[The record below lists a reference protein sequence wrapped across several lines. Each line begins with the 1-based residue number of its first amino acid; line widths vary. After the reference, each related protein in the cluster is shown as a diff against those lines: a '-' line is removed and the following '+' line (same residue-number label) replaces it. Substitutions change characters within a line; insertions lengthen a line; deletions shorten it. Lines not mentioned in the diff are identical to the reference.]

1 MTTKQ
6 EQFEYDSHLEAIQRR
21 RQLLQR
27 ARDQTYYSSTDE
39 GQHIFRG
46 LFASYAGSVIE
57 SIDTAK
63 AGRASKWAAYA
74 GFANE
79 QMELLGGEALAFI
92 ALKKIVDC
100 IDTGNNN
107 LTDVATIIG
116 RSIENE
122 VRITFYLSQAGD
134 DTAGLIKA
142 KLKKKNSSPRYKNY
156 GIKKSV
162 ENQLLEKGWSKDEL
176 FQRWFGV
183 ERTGVGLF
191 LIETAIRQGWFI
203 RKPKRV
209 SETKSPNFLYP
220 SPALAQYQQKLRQQ
234 MDDIADMG
242 WPLIEAPLDWTYQE
256 EESRFNTTGGYHSQ
270 WLRDT
275 NPLCRGRHYQS
286 VFGEQAIGLLNVLQR
301 TGWCID
307 QEVLKVVEL
316 CWEKGISIGSFNA
329 PFDDPRLSE
338 GMPKHLQELDES
350 DPERKAW
357 RKHQHFLH
365 EAHEKQV
372 LRTRSAGIAFNL
384 AKRFVSQSPFYLSW
398 SCDFRGRMYDQQAW
412 LGRQKSDFEKAL
424 LRFSEGCKLDS
435 RAVEWAARAIGAAYL
450 GSRGSFAE
458 RSKWTYDHREL
469 LEAITDD
476 PIGTASQW
484 EGADEPWQ
492 FLQLAIEWTNVVI
505 RKTKPLWQVPVTAD
519 STASGLQLLS
529 AMRRDPKGM
538 EFSNLTPKADPDAPP
553 KDAYLEV
560 LRFARELAEANQET
574 AWLAKHLIH
583 RSLGKPVLMI
593 AIYGGSY
600 RTNRDDVV
608 EALRKEGLYPDPIS
622 WEDTKTITNLLTKA
636 SKQVFPA
643 AFETLEWLRK
653 LASAAIKADATAFCW
668 GTPTGDLIHHA
679 EYEYAEPIRVQTHLL
694 GKVSIGLGSVN
705 VPDTNRLKSGFSPNF
720 VHSYDAALLKAAFH
734 DWKRPLVT
742 IHDCIGVLP
751 TDMDDALGRVLRAFA
766 RVCGNNPLS
775 SLADDLG
782 VGTASLERLSQGIGD
797 LNQVMESEYT
807 FN

>member
-6 EQFEYDSHLEAIQRR
+6 EQFEHDSHLEAIQRR

-27 ARDQTYYSSTDE
+27 ARDQIYYSSTDE

-46 LFASYAGSVIE
+46 LFLPYANAITE
-57 SIDTAK
+57 AIDAAK
-63 AGRASKWAAYA
+63 AGRASAWASYA
-74 GFANE
+74 AFTKE
-79 QMELLGGEALAFI
+79 QLDALGAEYVAFI
-92 ALKKIVDC
+92 ALKKIIDC
-100 IDTGNNN
+100 IDTGSNS
-107 LTDVATIIG
+107 LTDVATMIG

-122 VRITFYLSQAGD
+122 ARIRFYLEQAGD
-134 DTAGLIKA
+134 DTAALIKA
-142 KLKKKNSSPRYKNY
+142 RLKKKNSSPRYKNY

-176 FQRWFGV
+176 FHGWAGI
-183 ERTGVGLF
+183 ERTGMGLF
-191 LIETAIRQGWFI
+191 LIEAAIRQGWFV

-209 SETKSPNFLYP
+209 SRTKSPNFLYP
-220 SPALAQYQQKLRQQ
+220 SPQLAQYQQQLRQEL
-234 MDDIADMG
+234 DDIADMG
-242 WPLIEAPLDWTYQE
+242 LPLIEPPLDWKYQE

-275 NPLCRGRHYQS
+275 HPLCRGRHYQS
-286 VFGEQAIGLLNVLQR
+286 VFGEEAIGLLNVLQR

-307 QEVLKVVEL
+307 HEVLKVVEL

-329 PFDDPRLSE
+329 PFDDPRLSD
-338 GMPKHLQELDES
+338 GMPKHLQELDENNA
-350 DPERKAW
+350 ERKAW

-372 LRTRSAGIAFNL
+372 LRAKSAGIAFNL

-398 SCDFRGRMYDQQAW
+398 SCDFRGRMYDQQTW

-424 LRFSEGCKLDS
+424 LRFAEGCRLDT
-435 RAVEWAARAIGAAYL
+435 RAEEWAARAVGAAYL
-450 GSRGSFAE
+450 GSRGTFSE
-458 RSKWTYDHREL
+458 RSKWTYDHGEL
-469 LEAITDD
+469 LEAIADD

-492 FLQLAIEWTNVVI
+492 FLQLAIEWTHVVL
-505 RKTKPLWQVPVTAD
+505 RKTKPLWHVPVTAD

-529 AMRRDPKGM
+529 GMRRDPKGM
-538 EFSNLTPKADPDAPP
+538 EFSNLTPKADTDAPP

-560 LRFARELAEANQET
+560 LRVARALAEAHQKT
-574 AWLAKHLIH
+574 ACLAKHLIH

-608 EALRKEGLYPDPIS
+608 EALRKERLYPDPIS
-622 WEDTKTITNLLTKA
+622 WENTKAITDLLTEA

-643 AFETLEWLRK
+643 AFETLEWLKK
-653 LASAAIKADATAFCW
+653 LASAAINGNATALSW
-668 GTPTGDLIHHA
+668 RTPTGDLIHHA

-694 GKVSIGLGSVN
+694 GKVSVGLGSVN
-705 VPDTNRLKSGFSPNF
+705 IPDTKRLKSGFSPNF
-720 VHSYDAALLKAAFH
+720 VHSYDAALLKAAFQG
-734 DWKRPLVT
+734 WQRPLVT

-751 TDMDDALGRVLRAFA
+751 IDMDDALEGVRKAFVRA
-766 RVCGNNPLS
+766 CDGDPLED
-775 SLADDLG
+775 LAEDLG
-782 VGTASLERLSQGIGD
+782 VAPESLKRLPQGDGEQHQA
-797 LNQVMESEYT
+797 LNADYM

>member
-1 MTTKQ
+1 MTSNQ
-6 EQFEYDSHLEAIQRR
+6 EKFEYESHLEAIGRR
-21 RQLLQR
+21 KQLLQR
-27 ARDQTYYSSTDE
+27 AKDKTYYSSTDE

-46 LFASYAGSVIE
+46 LFLPYARAVIE
-57 SIDTAK
+57 SIDAVN
-63 AGRASKWAAYA
+63 AGRASAWASYA
-74 GFANE
+74 SFTKQQLDA
-79 QMELLGGEALAFI
+79 LGAEYVAFI
-92 ALKKIVDC
+92 ALKKIIDC
-100 IDTGNNN
+100 IDTGNNK

-122 VRITFYLSQAGD
+122 SRINFYLENAGKE
-134 DTAGLIKA
+134 TESLIKSR
-142 KLKKKNSSPRYKNY
+142 LNKKNSTPRYKSY
-156 GIKKSV
+156 GVKKSV
-162 ENQLLEKGWSKDEL
+162 ENQLLEKGWSKEEL
-176 FQRWFGV
+176 FNEWAGI

-191 LIETAIRQGWFI
+191 LIEAAVRQGWFA
-203 RKPKRV
+203 RTAKRV
-209 SETKSPNFLYP
+209 SGTKSPNFLYP
-220 SPALAQYQQKLRQQ
+220 SQDLAQYQQKLRQK

-242 WPLIEAPLDWTYQE
+242 WPLIEPPLDWKFQE
-256 EESRFNTTGGYHSQ
+256 AESRFNTTGGYHSQ
-270 WLRDT
+270 WLRQT

-286 VFGEQAIGLLNVLQR
+286 VFGEEAIRLLNVLQR
-301 TGWCID
+301 TGWSID

-316 CWEKGISIGSFNA
+316 CWEKKISIGSFNT

-338 GMPKHLQELDES
+338 GMPNHLQGLDES

-357 RKHQHFLH
+357 RKHQHSLH
-365 EAHEKQV
+365 EAHEKQK
-372 LRTRSAGIAFNL
+372 LRGRSAGIAFSL
-384 AKRFVSQSPFYLSW
+384 AKRFVSQSPFFLSW
-398 SCDFRGRMYDQQAW
+398 SCDFRGRMYDQQTW

-424 LRFSEGCKLDS
+424 LRFAEGCKLDT
-435 RAVEWAARAIGAAYL
+435 RAEEWAARAVGAAYL
-450 GSRGSFAE
+450 GSRGSSSE
-458 RSKWTYDHREL
+458 RSNWAYEHREL

-492 FLQLAIEWTNVVI
+492 FLQLAIEWTSVVL

-560 LRFARELAEANQET
+560 LRVAREIAEASQET

-622 WEDTKTITNLLTKA
+622 WEDTKTITDLLTKA

-643 AFETLEWLRK
+643 AFETLEWLRQ
-653 LASAAIKADATAFCW
+653 LASAAIKADATGFSW
-668 GTPTGDLIHHA
+668 RTPTGDLIHHA
-679 EYEYAEPIRVQTHLL
+679 EYEYAEPIRIQTHLL

-705 VPDTNRLKSGFSPNF
+705 VPDTKRLKSGFSPNF

-734 DWKRPLVT
+734 GWDSPIVT

-751 TDMDDALGRVLRAFA
+751 TDMDKALESVRRAFV
-766 RVCGNNPLS
+766 RVCDGDPLEDLAEALTVNPE
-775 SLADDLG
+775 SLKRLPQGDGQLHQVLNADY
-782 VGTASLERLSQGIGD
+782 
-797 LNQVMESEYT
+797 M

>member
-122 VRITFYLSQAGD
+122 VRINFYLAHAGE
-134 DTAGLIKA
+134 DTAGLIQA
-142 KLKKKNSSPRYKNY
+142 KLKKKNSSPQYKNY

-162 ENQLLEKGWSKDEL
+162 EHQLLEKGWSKDEL
-176 FQRWFGV
+176 FQGWAGV

-191 LIETAIRQGWFI
+191 LIEAAIKRGWFI

-209 SETKSPNFLYP
+209 SGTKSPNFLYP
-220 SPALAQYQQKLRQQ
+220 SPELAQYQQKLRQEL
-234 MDDIADMG
+234 DDISDMG
-242 WPLIEAPLDWTYQE
+242 WPLIEPPLDWTYQQG
-256 EESRFNTTGGYHSQ
+256 ESRFNTTGGYHSQ

-275 NPLCRGRHYQS
+275 HPLCRGRHYQS
-286 VFGEQAIGLLNVLQR
+286 VFGQEAIGLLNVLQR

-329 PFDDPRLSE
+329 PFDDPRLSD

-384 AKRFVSQSPFYLSW
+384 AKRFASQSQFYLSW
-398 SCDFRGRMYDQQAW
+398 SCDFRGRMYDQQTW

-424 LRFSEGCKLDS
+424 LRFAEGCKLDS
-435 RAVEWAARAIGAAYL
+435 RAEEWAARAVGAAYL
-450 GSRGSFAE
+450 GSRGTFTE
-458 RSKWTYDHREL
+458 RSQWTYDHADL
-469 LEAITDD
+469 LCAITDD
-476 PIGTASQW
+476 PIRMASHW
-484 EGADEPWQ
+484 EDADEPWQ
-492 FLQLAIEWTNVVI
+492 FLQLAIEWTNMVL

-529 AMRRDPKGM
+529 GMRRDPKGM
-538 EFSNLTPKADPDAPP
+538 KFSNLTPKADPDAPP

-560 LRFARELAEANQET
+560 LRVARELAEANQET

-608 EALRKEGLYPDPIS
+608 EALRKEGLYTDPIS
-622 WEDTKTITNLLTKA
+622 WEDTKAITDLLTVA

-653 LASAAIKADATAFCW
+653 LAAAAIKADATGFSW
-668 GTPTGDLIHHA
+668 RTPTGDLIHHA
-679 EYEYAEPIRVQTHLL
+679 EYDYAEPIRVQTHLL

-705 VPDTNRLKSGFSPNF
+705 IPDTKRLKSGFSPNF
-720 VHSYDAALLKAAFH
+720 VHSYDAALLKAAFQ

-751 TDMDDALGRVLRAFA
+751 TDMDDALERVLRAFV
-766 RVCGNNPLS
+766 RVCDNNPLS
-775 SLADDLG
+775 SLSDDLG
-782 VGTASLERLSQGIGD
+782 VGTESLERLSQGIGD
-797 LNQVMESEYT
+797 LNQVTNSDYT